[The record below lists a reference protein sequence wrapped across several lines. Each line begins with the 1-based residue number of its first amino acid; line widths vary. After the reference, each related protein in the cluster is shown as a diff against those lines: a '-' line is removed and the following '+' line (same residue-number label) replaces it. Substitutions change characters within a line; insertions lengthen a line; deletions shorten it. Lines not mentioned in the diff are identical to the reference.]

1 MNEELKNHKAQLL
14 ELQKAQHEACRCEL
28 KATATQ
34 PVFGHGNP
42 KAEIVFI
49 GEAPGKDEDLQGIP
63 FIGRAGQFLNTML
76 ESIKLTRDDVYVTN
90 TVKYRPPENRDPD
103 DYEKIA
109 CREWLL
115 AELNFI
121 QPKLIIFLGRHALSN
136 FFPEAKI
143 SEVHGKLL
151 VKAIPNFPTKY
162 FFALYHPA
170 AAMYNG
176 ALRETL
182 LEDFQKIPLAL
193 EKIKD

>member
-1 MNEELKNHKAQLL
+1 MVIQRLRLSLL
-14 ELQKAQHEACRCEL
+14 A
-28 KATATQ
+28 
-34 PVFGHGNP
+34 
-42 KAEIVFI
+42 
-49 GEAPGKDEDLQGIP
+49 
-63 FIGRAGQFLNTML
+63 
-76 ESIKLTRDDVYVTN
+76 
-90 TVKYRPPENRDPD
+90 RPPAKTRTCKV
-103 DYEKIA
+103 YH
-109 CREWLL
+109 LL